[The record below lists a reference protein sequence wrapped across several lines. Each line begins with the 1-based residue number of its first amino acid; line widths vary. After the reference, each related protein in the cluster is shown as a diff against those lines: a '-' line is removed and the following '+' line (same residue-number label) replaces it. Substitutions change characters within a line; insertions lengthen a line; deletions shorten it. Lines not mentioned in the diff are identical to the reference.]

1 MESLQ
6 DRILIVDDDP
16 LNVRVLVEFMRG
28 EYSLTI
34 ARDGPQTLE
43 RLKTDALP
51 DLILL
56 DVMMP
61 GMDGYEVCRRIKADP
76 MTRSV
81 PVIFVT
87 ALNQPFDESAAFDAG
102 AVDFLNKPIAPSV
115 LQARVRT
122 HLRLRR
128 SERLLTRQNAQL
140 DEQVRE
146 RTRELSR
153 TQAVMIRTLAI
164 LSSQRDRRG
173 DGHQRRTQ
181 LYVQAL
187 ARAAQR
193 QPALAGQID
202 EAFLDAVFRL
212 APLHDIGRIALRE
225 IALDSQGQP
234 AQPGD
239 VAEFRRHP
247 ALGRDAVLTALETE
261 ASGETGLLRI
271 AADLIGTHH
280 ECWDGSGYP
289 DGLSGENIPLAGRLM
304 ALADAYDVAIAAPPW
319 QPARRHDQVVQS
331 LQAGSGSRFD
341 PQLVEAFLAVSE
353 EFRRA
358 AEHYPDSAP

>member
-1 MESLQ
+1 MEALQ

-43 RLKTDALP
+43 RLKTDVLP

-87 ALNQPFDESAAFDAG
+87 ALNQPFDES

-146 RTRELSR
+146 RTRELSL

-173 DGHQRRTQ
+173 TGHQRRTQ

-187 ARAAQR
+187 ARSAR
-193 QPALAGQID
+193 RLPALADQIND
-202 EAFLDAVFRL
+202 AFLDAVFRL
-212 APLHDIGRIALRE
+212 APLHDIGRIALRDM
-225 IALDSQGQP
+225 ALDDDGQP
-234 AQPGD
+234 LHPD
-239 VAEFRRHP
+239 DLAEFRRHP
-247 ALGRDAVLTALETE
+247 AIGRDAVLAALEAE
-261 ASGETGLLRI
+261 AAGEIGLLRV
-271 AADLIGTHH
+271 AAELIGTHH

-289 DGLSGENIPLAGRLM
+289 DGLCGDAIPLAGRLM

-319 QPARRHDQVVQS
+319 APSRRHEAAVQS

-341 PQLVEAFLAVSE
+341 PRLVEAFLAVAE
-353 EFRRA
+353 EFRLA
-358 AEHYPDSAP
+358 AEQHPDTAP